1 MMDSPLT
8 FEELLSHFPG
18 ARKPNGTGGF
28 MVTCPVH
35 ADDKP
40 SLSISPGNGSGPLF
54 KCFADCRTI
63 DILTAKGLDWQDILT
78 PRDEPRIRKEDTRK
92 PPAVAAPK
100 PPPPKRTS
108 PPGVFT
114 RYEAKD
120 STGTLIGIHVRE
132 DHAGGKEFWWE
143 QPDGTRG
150 LGGRKLHTF
159 RLYGIDRLSPDAKE
173 VFLVEGEKA
182 TDALLSKGIAALG
195 TVTGASGTPGDDA
208 LRPLMNRTVYLW
220 PDNDIPGRGH
230 MKRIGEA
237 LLRLG
242 NRNVHMIDWKGAP
255 EKGDA
260 ADLFALEGAADD
272 FDALTNEA
280 KPITVE
286 VVPEVVEKTQPPL
299 FVSVA
304 SLLDNPRKPT
314 WLVRGLI
321 ETPSTTMLFG
331 PPELGKSFLAVD
343 LAVACALNGRWMDKR
358 VTGGPVYYLAG
369 EGHVGLERRFNAW
382 QLHRGLERLPENL
395 YLSTTRIALDV
406 AGGLRVE
413 TEVER
418 MSATTGTTPALI
430 VVDTLARAFPPG
442 KDENSAKDMGEFINE
457 VDRIRTRFNCVAML
471 VHHTGH
477 SDTHRARGSSSM
489 RGAWDAE
496 LSVSM
501 NGVQRVAQWTKL
513 KDQPKDPTG
522 REFALIPVVLGI
534 DEDAEEG
541 ENPLITSCAVE
552 WQGTTS
558 ARKDN
563 HPTKTEILGLD
574 TLRTALA
581 GGEKTTGARWR
592 VAFYKKHWGEN
603 DDTKQAA
610 FRRVKAS
617 LAGKKLIEIDG
628 YNYSILERRS

>member
-1 MMDSPLT
+1 MSNQMMT
-8 FEELLSHFPG
+8 FEEIISHFSAEG
-18 ARKPNGTGGF
+18 RKPNGQGGF
-28 MVTCPVH
+28 LVRCPTH
-35 ADDKP
+35 AETKP

-54 KCFADCRTI
+54 KDFGGCETGS
-63 DILTAKGLDWQDILT
+63 ILAAVGLDWQDVL
-78 PRDEPRIRKEDTRK
+78 PPKEREHTRK
-92 PPAVAAPK
+92 QAPVAAPQ
-100 PPPPKRTS
+100 T
-108 PPGVFT
+108 T
-114 RYEAKD
+114 RYESRDNA
-120 STGTLIGIHVRE
+120 GAVVAVHVRE
-132 DHAGGKEFWWE
+132 DHPDGKRMWWE
-143 QPDGTRG
+143 QPDGTKG
-150 LGGRKLHTF
+150 LKGRKLETLQ
-159 RLYGIDRLSPDAKE
+159 LYGIDKLSGDATE
-173 VFLVEGEKA
+173 IILTEGEKA
-182 TDALLSKGIAALG
+182 TDALLSNGIAALG
-195 TVTGASGTPGDDA
+195 TVTGANGTPGDDA
-208 LRPLMNRTVYLW
+208 LRPLLGRIVYLW
-220 PDNDIPGRGH
+220 PDNDDAGRKH
-230 MKRIGEA
+230 MDKIGTA

-242 NRNVHMIDWKGAP
+242 HSDLRIINWKGAP

-260 ADLFALEGAADD
+260 ADLFALESARDEYD
-272 FDALTNEA
+272 TLIDEA
-280 KPITVE
+280 RKIGPA
-286 VVPEVVEKTQPPL
+286 VEKTQPPL
-299 FVSVA
+299 FVSVV
-304 SLLDNPRKPT
+304 SLLENPRKPT
-314 WLVRGLI
+314 WLVRGLV

-369 EGHVGLERRFNAW
+369 EGHVGLERRFHAW
-382 QLHRGLERLPENL
+382 QLHHGLERLPENL

-418 MSATTGTTPALI
+418 MSDTTGTTPALI

-477 SDTHRARGSSSM
+477 TDTHRARGSSSM

-501 NGVQRVAQWTKL
+501 NGVQRMAQWTKL
-513 KDQPKDPTG
+513 KDQPKDSTG
-522 REFALIPVVLGI
+522 REFALIPVVLGV
-534 DEDAEEG
+534 DEDAEES

-552 WQGTTS
+552 WQGTATV
-558 ARKDN
+558 RKDN

-581 GGEKTTGARWR
+581 GGDKTTEAHWR
-592 VAFYKKHWGEN
+592 AAFYLKHWGEN

-617 LAGKKLIEIDG
+617 LAGKKLIDIDG
-628 YNYSILERRS
+628 YNYSIPGRRS